1 MTEVLFYHMQR
12 QPLEMVLPALLER
25 CLERGW
31 RAVVR
36 TGTEERAEALDAH
49 LWTYS
54 DGSFLPHALD
64 GGKNEVIEPVIV
76 TTSSRNSNKAEV
88 RFLVDGVPP
97 DEDVDFKRI
106 VVIFD
111 GNDDTAVSQARR
123 WWQDYRNSGHT
134 TTYWQQNATGGWQQ
148 KN

>member
-1 MTEVLFYHMQR
+1 MQR

-25 CLERGW
+25 CLQRGW

-54 DGSFLPHALD
+54 DDSFLPHALD
-64 GGKNEVIEPVIV
+64 GGENGESQPVLV
-76 TTSSRNSNKAEV
+76 TMSSRNSNKAEV

-111 GNDDTAVSQARR
+111 GNDDTAVGQARK
-123 WWQDYRNSGHT
+123 WWQDYRNAGHT
-134 TTYWQQNATGGWQQ
+134 TTYWQQNTAGGWQQ